1 MTHTL
6 YNITYHGLNV
16 SSFLRRIIYLKR
28 TDWRYFFGF
37 DKNHK
42 DGQDS
47 LKIQLNGLDY
57 DCFKE
62 TYGSFYC
69 HTWMC
74 EIWSFWIQCKMFEGY
89 LALLSMD
96 PVCGKLFFNCAGFS
110 WAAARHLCSS
120 ALSHQDDMQWAWLGD
135 LETLECFVHLDLFTY
150 FLDTM

>member
-1 MTHTL
+1 MFSKVASLEPGQGQSCSLFISCESSPLKDGLLRTTQPGNNSKVAPKSSRRSANCIALHCIDQVGKLICMNSMTHTL
-6 YNITYHGLNV
+6 YNIIYHGLNV

-62 TYGSFYC
+62 TYGSIYC
-69 HTWMC
+69 HTWIC
-74 EIWSFWIQCKMFEGY
+74 E
-89 LALLSMD
+89 L
-96 PVCGKLFFNCAGFS
+96 
-110 WAAARHLCSS
+110 
-120 ALSHQDDMQWAWLGD
+120 
-135 LETLECFVHLDLFTY
+135 
-150 FLDTM
+150 